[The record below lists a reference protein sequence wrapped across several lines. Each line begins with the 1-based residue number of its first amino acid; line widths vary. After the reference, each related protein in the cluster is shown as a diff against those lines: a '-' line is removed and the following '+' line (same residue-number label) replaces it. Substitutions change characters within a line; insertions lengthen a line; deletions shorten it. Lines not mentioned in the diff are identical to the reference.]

1 MDHTSMENT
10 SDLTLP
16 GLIHDL
22 NNVFQTLVD
31 AADVLSSDPRWS
43 HISASIFRSIE
54 RGKEITMSMQAADQP
69 SAPFETVL
77 YNARTLVEDSMILR
91 RGPKVHF
98 SCRVE
103 PSLVLRNA
111 WAWERVLINL
121 FCNAV
126 QAMPQGGIIS
136 VDACRKNGCIE
147 IVVADEG
154 CGIPPELLAVIFDP
168 HVSTKALGGLGL
180 HIVYSIVKQEAGD
193 VRVANR
199 EGIGAEFTITVPAE
213 PVHSRSVSA

>member
-1 MDHTSMENT
+1 MDPST
-10 SDLTLP
+10 DLTLP

-22 NNVFQTLVD
+22 NNVFQTLAD
-31 AADVLSSDPRWS
+31 AADVLSKDPRWA

-54 RGKEITMSMQAADQP
+54 RGKEITMSMQAVDQP

-77 YNARTLVEDSMILR
+77 DNARTLVEDSMISR
-91 RGPKVHF
+91 RSPKIQF
-98 SCRVE
+98 ACRVE
-103 PSLVLRNA
+103 PFLVLRNA

-154 CGIPPELLAVIFDP
+154 CGIAPELLGAIFDAR
-168 HVSTKALGGLGL
+168 VSTKILGGLGL
-180 HIVYSIVKQEAGD
+180 HIVHNIVKQEAGE
-193 VRVANR
+193 VRAANR
-199 EGIGAEFTITVPAE
+199 EGRGAEFTITLPAE
-213 PVHSRSVSA
+213 PVVSRSVGV

>member
-1 MDHTSMENT
+1 MDQTSMDNA
-10 SDLTLP
+10 SDLKLP

-22 NNVFQTLVD
+22 NNVFQTLAD
-31 AADVLSSDPRWS
+31 AADLLSRDPAWS

-54 RGKEITMSMQAADQP
+54 RGKELTMSMQGVDQP

-77 YNARTLVEDSMILR
+77 HNARTLVEDSMMSR
-91 RGPKVHF
+91 RSPKIQF
-98 SCRVE
+98 ACRIE
-103 PSLVLRNA
+103 PSLVLPNA

-136 VDACRKNGCIE
+136 VDAGRKNGCIQ

-154 CGIPPELLAVIFDP
+154 CGIAPELLAVIFDP
-168 HVSTKALGGLGL
+168 RVSTKTLGGLGL
-180 HIVYSIVKQEAGD
+180 HIVYNIVKQEAGH
-193 VRVANR
+193 VRAANR
-199 EGIGAEFTITVPAE
+199 EGRGAEFTITLPPEPA
-213 PVHSRSVSA
+213 VSRSVDA